1 MKNKMQK
8 PLFVPDPI
16 PANFNSLAD
25 SIDHYY
31 TIHRPF
37 IGKSLLALSG
47 AALLE
52 NIINHKNG
60 NRPTIPSAV
69 APTLAVFGAGVLLD
83 ERIDIVHKL
92 LDTIDLIASNN
103 RDYLEDISDELD
115 LYDDDDDD
123 DDEVEEIDPVTAGRF
138 KLEKSTANCE
148 FDPPARS
155 FWKDIEVD
163 EDTPAPSSFVGTSEE
178 WSRVSLN
185 WKRYFVMLQRI
196 SDNSVSELA
205 SVSEGETTY
214 AADGADVDTNGD
226 EAPKENQD
234 LPEEE
239 N

>member
-1 MKNKMQK
+1 MKTKMQK
-8 PLFVPDPI
+8 PLFVTSPI
-16 PANFNSLAD
+16 PSTIGSLTD
-25 SIDHYY
+25 SIEHYY
-31 TIHRPF
+31 ALHRPF
-37 IGKSLLALSG
+37 IGKSLLVLSG

-52 NIINHKNG
+52 NFINHKDG

-83 ERIDIVHKL
+83 ERIDIVHRL
-92 LDTIDLIASNN
+92 LDTIDLIASDN

-115 LYDDDDDD
+115 LYDED
-123 DDEVEEIDPVTAGRF
+123 DDEVEEINPVTAGGFR
-138 KLEKSTANCE
+138 LEKSTDNCE

-178 WSRVSLN
+178 WARVSLN

-196 SDNSVSELA
+196 SDNSASELA

-214 AADGADVDTNGD
+214 AADGADVDTDGN
-226 EAPKENQD
+226 EALKENQD